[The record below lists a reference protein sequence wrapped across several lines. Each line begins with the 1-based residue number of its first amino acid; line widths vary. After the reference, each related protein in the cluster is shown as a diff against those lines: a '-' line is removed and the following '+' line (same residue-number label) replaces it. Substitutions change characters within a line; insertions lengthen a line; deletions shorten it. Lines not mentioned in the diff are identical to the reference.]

1 MYVLAMSTI
10 AEFRIPAA
18 DLVLADSFDRLSDLS
33 VQLESS
39 ISRTVPSLW
48 IAGAGAEAVT
58 DALTADA
65 SVAAAELLIETPDRL
80 LYDVE
85 PSTATR
91 TRFDRLLEADA
102 TVLDA
107 TGRSGWWQLEMR
119 FPDRNALA
127 DTHDRLDEAG
137 TAVEIVRVSQL
148 GGGPTAHPRLTPEQ
162 REALVAAFEHGYFEI
177 PRRTSMEELAAEL
190 GISHQAL
197 SERLRRAYE
206 TLVDA
211 ELQPAGEHAP

>member
-1 MYVLAMSTI
+1 MSTI
-10 AEFRIPAA
+10 AEFRVPAD
-18 DLVLADSFDRLSDLS
+18 DLALSAAFDRLPEMV

-48 IAGAGAEAVT
+48 IAGGDPAEVGA
-58 DALTADA
+58 ALAADP
-65 SVAAAELLIETPDRL
+65 SVDDAELLIETVDRL
-80 LYDVE
+80 LYDVT
-85 PSTATR
+85 PAPATR
-91 TRFDRLLEADA
+91 RRFDRLLEADA
-102 TVLDA
+102 TVLDI
-107 TGRSGWWQLEMR
+107 TGKNGWWHLEMR
-119 FPDRNALA
+119 FPERDALA
-127 DTHDRLDEAG
+127 TTHDRLDENGAS
-137 TAVEIVRVSQL
+137 VEVVRVAKL
-148 GGGPTAHPRLTPEQ
+148 GGRPGTGHPRLTPEQ

-211 ELQPAGEHAP
+211 ELQPASGRSV